1 MIPNAA
7 ILAAALAALIFATPL
22 AAEPLPVAEPQPY
35 AGLQT
40 RDIKA
45 LSDAQI
51 DDYRNGRGMSLA
63 LAAELNGYPGPR
75 HVLDLAGPLALTPA
89 QRARTQALFDAMR
102 AEAVDLG
109 ERIIAREAELDR
121 LFAEAAVSSPVSPD
135 AVESLALSIGALS
148 GQLRFTHLRYH
159 IDLRD
164 MLNPDQV
171 ETYQALRGYRS
182 GSTRHGHGHG
192 NGH

>member
-1 MIPNAA
+1 MIPNSAS
-7 ILAAALAALIFATPL
+7 LATALAALIFATPL
-22 AAEPLPVAEPQPY
+22 AAEPAPDGEPQPY

-75 HVLDLAGPLALTPA
+75 HVLDLAEQLALTPA
-89 QRARTQALFDAMR
+89 QRARAQASFDAMR

-109 ERIIAREAELDR
+109 ERIIARETELDR
-121 LFAEAAVSSPVSPD
+121 LFAEATASPI
-135 AVESLALSIGALS
+135 AVESLALSIGALT

-159 IDLRD
+159 LDLRD
-164 MLNPDQV
+164 MLTPDQI
-171 ETYQALRGYRS
+171 ETYQTLHGYRS
-182 GSTRHGHGHG
+182 GSSRHGHGS
-192 NGH
+192 GH

>member
-1 MIPNAA
+1 MLKISKTA
-7 ILAAALAALIFATPL
+7 IVTPALAALVIAMPL
-22 AAEPLPVAEPQPY
+22 VAEPASDDPQPY

-40 RDIKA
+40 REVKA

-75 HVLDLAGPLALTPA
+75 HVLDLAEQLALTPA
-89 QRARTQALFDAMR
+89 QRARAQAAFDAMR

-109 ERIIAREAELDR
+109 EHIIARETALDR
-121 LFAEAAVSSPVSPD
+121 LFAEATVSSPVSPG
-135 AVESLALSIGALS
+135 AVESLALSIGALT

-159 IDLRD
+159 LDLRD

-171 ETYQALRGYRS
+171 DAYEVLRGYQSAPAHDR
-182 GSTRHGHGHG
+182 RHIGH
-192 NGH
+192 